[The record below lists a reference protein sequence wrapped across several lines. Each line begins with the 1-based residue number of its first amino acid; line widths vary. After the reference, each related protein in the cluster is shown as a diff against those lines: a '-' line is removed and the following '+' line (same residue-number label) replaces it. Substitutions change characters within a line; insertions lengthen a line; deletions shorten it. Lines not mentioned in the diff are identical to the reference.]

1 MQHIR
6 AWPNIDDLGCVGLV
20 LGNSAT
26 PAYLR
31 HIQCILALT
40 GLDSIRSLS

>member
-6 AWPNIDDLGCVGLV
+6 AWPNIDGLGCVGLE

-31 HIQCILALT
+31 HAQCILASM
-40 GLDSIRSLS
+40 GLDSIRNLS